1 MVKALLTIA
10 IGVITIVGGIF
21 GLVEYGVI
29 SQEIGVIVI
38 IILLALLICFQELAK
53 KFQNVANKIDLF
65 RNPLAEIQSF
75 LGRNMEF
82 VPIHQVKTKGF
93 TETKSPVQLTDL
105 GEKLLNES
113 GAKKA
118 VDDNFDELEKKINE
132 KNFKNAYDVQSYI
145 SRLVVKIDKR
155 DFMIPVK
162 NFVYKNPNYGNVE
175 LELVDVQRTMLVYLR
190 DKYLEKH
197 SEILKDH

>member
-1 MVKALLTIA
+1 MIKALLTIVV
-10 IGVITIVGGIF
+10 GVITIMGGIF
-21 GLVEYGVI
+21 GLVQYSII
-29 SQEIGVIVI
+29 SQEIGVIVV
-38 IILLALLICFQELAK
+38 IILLALFICFQELAK
-53 KFQNVANKIDLF
+53 KFQSIEDLF
-65 RNPLAEIQSF
+65 RNPLAEIQNF
-75 LGRNMEF
+75 LGKNMEF
-82 VPIHQVKTKGF
+82 VPIHPVKPKGF
-93 TETKSPVQLTDL
+93 TETKSPVQLTGL